1 MGVIGIPV
9 PCFGLKIRGF
19 KKIFC
24 GWWKWRLNEE
34 EEGKYPLCPK
44 PRDLKVL
51 SDANPVQ
58 LT

>member
-1 MGVIGIPV
+1 M
-9 PCFGLKIRGF
+9 
-19 KKIFC
+19 
-24 GWWKWRLNEE
+24 NEA

-58 LT
+58 FT